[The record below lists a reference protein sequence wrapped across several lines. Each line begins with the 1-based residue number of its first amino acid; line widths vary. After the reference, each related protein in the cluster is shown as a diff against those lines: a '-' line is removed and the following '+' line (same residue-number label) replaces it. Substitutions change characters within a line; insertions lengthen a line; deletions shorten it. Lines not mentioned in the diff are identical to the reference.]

1 MGGPLRHHL
10 DRTEG
15 TERPAPA
22 AEAVPEWTA
31 AKVSAILAA
40 FDTFLHNQA
49 RKHGVPVGEV
59 WELIRDEV
67 LDVDE
72 DEDC

>member
-1 MGGPLRHHL
+1 MGGPLRHRL

-15 TERPAPA
+15 MESPAPAPA
-22 AEAVPEWTA
+22 AVPDWTA

-49 RKHGVPVGEV
+49 KKHGVQVGEV

-67 LDVDE
+67 LDADE
-72 DEDC
+72 D